1 MGRGKKAK
9 KGTGESE
16 LPGMSQLLAASEMEL
31 DAETDRFVEASDVD
45 LPGSSARQPIGR
57 HAFSDSG
64 ARPRGRGARIVSGG
78 QTDHEF
84 DGGVLMTGLKAPVTA
99 TRMARASLIP
109 PQPLDPMVSDV
120 FHTQQPSTLNPVQL
134 ARMRRN
140 QMAAESRARSQPVN
154 DTSRQLSVERRP
166 LSVEE
171 GKKRKVVLKAKL
183 EALKEEKRQ
192 QAQQQREEA
201 ARRKAENLAKDLE
214 ENERIR
220 RIHEEQQRDRE
231 ERRLVEQQ
239 EAEKRRQNNAAQ
251 RAEKRARPG
260 LGPGASRGSSSRD
273 GRGDRSASSARTDDA
288 RGDVRDA
295 LAELHQGR
303 TQDDPWSPSAYNA
316 LFGHRPTVHGEIE
329 DLEGEEEDILKQLPE
344 YHEIEGMK
352 AEDGPRTPSQ
362 DPRREKSV
370 QERLERRIEPVPVP
384 GPGAAVQER
393 PERLRILKG
402 RAKPVL
408 VPPAAPLQD
417 RLRILRQRNRPRTAP
432 PSQTVTDG
440 VMEVRDDPVGRGP
453 QEVYEYLVMHPGG
466 QRLVR
471 RARASRHAGTKHRRV
486 NKLVR

>member
-45 LPGSSARQPIGR
+45 LPGYSARQPIGR
-57 HAFSDSG
+57 HTFSDSG

-78 QTDHEF
+78 QTDYEF

-109 PQPLDPMVSDV
+109 LQPLDPMCRKEAVECGRGEE
-120 FHTQQPSTLNPVQL
+120 TQGRFKSK
-134 ARMRRN
+134 ARGTTR
-140 QMAAESRARSQPVN
+140 
-154 DTSRQLSVERRP
+154 
-166 LSVEE
+166 
-171 GKKRKVVLKAKL
+171 GKKAASSTAAGGGSEKEGRK
-183 EALKEEKRQ
+183 
-192 QAQQQREEA
+192 
-201 ARRKAENLAKDLE
+201 AKDLE

-231 ERRLVEQQ
+231 ERRLLELQ
-239 EAEKRRQNNAAQ
+239 EAEKRRQDNAAQ
-251 RAEKRARPG
+251 RAEGRARPG
-260 LGPGASRGSSSRD
+260 LGPGASRGGSSRD

-303 TQDDPWSPSAYNA
+303 TQDDPWSPSAFKA
-316 LFGHRPTVHGEIE
+316 LFGHGEIE
-329 DLEGEEEDILKQLPE
+329 DLEGEEEDIFKQVPE
-344 YHEIEGMK
+344 YHEIEGTK

-362 DPRREKSV
+362 DPRREQSV